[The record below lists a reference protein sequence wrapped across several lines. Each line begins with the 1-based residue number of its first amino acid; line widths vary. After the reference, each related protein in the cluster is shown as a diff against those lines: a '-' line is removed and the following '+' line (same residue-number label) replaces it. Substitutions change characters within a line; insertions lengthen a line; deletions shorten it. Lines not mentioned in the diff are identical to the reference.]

1 MFDSSWWGNTSK
13 EDICESTVCSFHL
26 WCMLLYFN
34 FISVRIIWDTWNFKL
49 SLCSFHQQQLNCTF
63 QLFKT
68 SSYGLLSIQIAA
80 WTIWY
85 ELQKHSR
92 RLLRMK
98 EQLEAG
104 YRENYISQYLW
115 FFFFFLCVCVCLINS
130 ICLYSRKELENKSE
144 WRSTSYLRPHI
155 SSRNR

>member
-85 ELQKHSR
+85 ALQKHSR

-115 FFFFFLCVCVCLINS
+115 FFFVFFLMRACVSHKQHLS
-130 ICLYSRKELENKSE
+130 IQQKRIREQIRMEIYKLFEA
-144 WRSTSYLRPHI
+144 SYI
-155 SSRNR
+155 IMQ